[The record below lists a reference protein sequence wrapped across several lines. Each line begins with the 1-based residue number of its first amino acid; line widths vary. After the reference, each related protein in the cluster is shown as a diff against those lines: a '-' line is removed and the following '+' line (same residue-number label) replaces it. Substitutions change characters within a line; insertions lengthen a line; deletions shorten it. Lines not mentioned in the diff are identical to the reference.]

1 MPIAW
6 PDEVFG
12 GTAQPSAAKNQ
23 NDDDDQENEAEP
35 AAANIEGIGK
45 NRGEYEMHNV
55 SFCLMG
61 TFTILFLGN
70 SYDSIR
76 RRIIRFSGMNLA
88 PLVLRILQDLDLL
101 GRQQRRD

>member
-1 MPIAW
+1 M
-6 PDEVFG
+6 
-12 GTAQPSAAKNQ
+12 AQRLPAQQENH
-23 NDDDDQENEAEP
+23 NDDDEEEADRT
-35 AAANIEGIGK
+35 AAYIEGTGK

-61 TFTILFLGN
+61 TFTILFLVN

-88 PLVLRILQDLDLL
+88 PLVLRILEDLELL
-101 GRQQRRD
+101 GRQQRPD